1 VKEIQ
6 GNPPL
11 QDHPVLD
18 RKKEI
23 IKTATVL
30 FYEQGYDNT
39 PTRELAR
46 AAELSNAGIYYHFKD
61 KEDILFHILSDSV
74 QRLRDAL
81 VSAINPGNDPEQ
93 NLRHIIENL
102 LRMVSDSK
110 REIGLLIKESQRL
123 NPKQIETIDNTSN
136 DALKLV
142 QNEIERLKEQG
153 KLKDIDTKI
162 AAFSIIAMT
171 NWSFYWFNVDGPLGI
186 PEVATE
192 MATLFFDG
200 ILK

>member
-1 VKEIQ
+1 MKEIQ

>member
-1 VKEIQ
+1 MKEIQ

-93 NLRHIIENL
+93 NLRQIIENL

-123 NPKQIETIDNTSN
+123 NPEQIETIDNTSN

>member
-1 VKEIQ
+1 MKEIQ

-81 VSAINPGNDPEQ
+81 VSEINPGNDPEQ